1 MSYFD
6 EPEPVKKSKGTSIF
20 LWVFGIFGALIVLG
34 CGGIILTVFLFFRK
48 TVSQNP
54 VKVRAVAEEITEIQL
69 PERFQ
74 PQWTF
79 SAFGMKMAFFSGKET
94 AGQSSMLALMEL
106 PTEAAQD
113 PEQMRES
120 MRQGF
125 QGQGGQIPNLE
136 TEETEERTY
145 TIRGE
150 EQTVTIQRGRGQD
163 AKEWVQVLAP
173 FTSKQ
178 GKPALLSLT
187 VPKDSWDEAE
197 FEAVLESMQ

>member
-1 MSYFD
+1 MSYFE
-6 EPEPVKKSKGTSIF
+6 EPQPVKKSKGISIF
-20 LWVFGIFGALIVLG
+20 LWVFGIIGALVVLG
-34 CGGIILTVFLFFRK
+34 CGGIFLTGFLWFK
-48 TVSQNP
+48 KAVSQDP
-54 VKVRAVAEEITEIQL
+54 AKVRAVAEEITEIQL

-74 PQWTF
+74 PLGTF
-79 SAFGMKMAFFSGKET
+79 SAFGMKMAFFSEKET
-94 AGQSSMLALMEL
+94 ADQPATLALMEL
-106 PTEAAQD
+106 PSEAGQD

-125 QGQGGQIPNLE
+125 QGQGGQMTNLE
-136 TEETEERTY
+136 VEETEERTY

-163 AKEWVQVLAP
+163 AKEWVQVMAP

-178 GKPALLSLT
+178 GKSALLSLT

-197 FEAVLESMQ
+197 FEAMLESMQ

>member
-1 MSYFD
+1 MSYFE
-6 EPEPVKKSKGTSIF
+6 EPEPAKKSKGISIF

-34 CGGIILTVFLFFRK
+34 CGGLFLAGFLFIKK
-48 TVSQNP
+48 TVSQDP
-54 VKVRAVAEEITEIQL
+54 AKVRAAAEEITAIQL

-74 PQWTF
+74 PQWSFAAWGT
-79 SAFGMKMAFFSGKET
+79 KMASFSQKEKADQPT
-94 AGQSSMLALMEL
+94 MLVLMEL
-106 PTEAAQD
+106 PAEAGQNT
-113 PEQMRES
+113 EQMRER

-125 QGQGGQIPNLE
+125 QGQGGQMKDLE
-136 TEETEERTY
+136 AEETEERTY

-150 EQTVTIQRGRGQD
+150 EQTVTIQQGRGQD

-178 GKPALLSLT
+178 GKPALLSLM

-197 FEAVLESMQ
+197 FEEILESMH